1 MNNKLFRRNNFLAI
15 IILLFFSNNL
25 FSQQHISLNKWEW
38 SDKPFWQSPAAN
50 MGHFVGSSVIAYN
63 LEKQG
68 MKWWEADL
76 LTFTMGLSW
85 EIKDGLV
92 KDDYYGGIGG
102 EGFSYKDLIADVSG
116 ILVNRA
122 ITYAINKIVYKKRY
136 QKVGINIFA
145 QH

>member
-1 MNNKLFRRNNFLAI
+1 MNTKFFIRTNLL
-15 IILLFFSNNL
+15 IILISLIFSNSL
-25 FSQQHISLNKWEW
+25 FSQHISLKKWQW
-38 SDKPFWQSPAAN
+38 SDKPFWESPAAN

-76 LTFTMGLSW
+76 LTLSMGLSW

-102 EGFSYKDLIADVSG
+102 EGFSHKDLIADIAGV
-116 ILVNRA
+116 LVNRA
-122 ITYAINKIVYKKRY
+122 LTYTINKIVYKKRFEN
-136 QKVGINIFA
+136 VGLEIFA
-145 QH
+145 RH